1 MHSAEK
7 HFKTWELD
15 QLINYII
22 VTHHSY
28 IKDNVEPIIDLSQ
41 KLIHQEGHFEQ
52 LPEAILR
59 FFNQL
64 IEHLKKEEEVLF
76 PKINQLMAKKKN
88 HQLTMG
94 VPFGFIKNGTL
105 MMQMEHE
112 VSIDFFKFVRS
123 ATNNYTL
130 PSNDPQLY
138 YQLFEKLRD
147 FEEDLVQH
155 MHLESTV
162 LFPKATALEDALA
175 AKL

>member
-22 VTHHSY
+22 VTHHTY
-28 IKDNVEPIIDLSQ
+28 IKDNVEPIIDLSH
-41 KLIHQEGHFEQ
+41 KLIHQEGRYQQ

-76 PKINQLMAKKKN
+76 PKINQLLAKKKN
-88 HQLTMG
+88 PQLTMG
-94 VPFGFIKNGTL
+94 VPFGFIKNGIL

-112 VSIDFFKFVRS
+112 VSIDFFKFIRR

-130 PSNDPQLY
+130 PNNDPQLY
-138 YQLFEKLRD
+138 YQLFEKLID
-147 FEEDLVQH
+147 FEQDLVQH

-162 LFPKATALEDALA
+162 LFPKATALEDAIA

>member
-7 HFKTWELD
+7 QFKTWELD
-15 QLINYII
+15 QLVHYII

-28 IKDNVEPIIDLSQ
+28 IKDNVEPIIDLAQ
-41 KLIHQEGHFEQ
+41 KLIHLKEQNKQ
-52 LPEAILR
+52 LPEAILS
-59 FFNQL
+59 FLSQL
-64 IEHLKKEEEVLF
+64 IEHLKKEEQVLF
-76 PKINQLMAKKKN
+76 PKINQLLAKKKN
-88 HQLTMG
+88 PQLTMG
-94 VPFGFIKNGTL
+94 VPFGFIKNGIL

-112 VSIDFFKFVRS
+112 MSIDFFKFIRTT
-123 ATNNYTL
+123 TNNYSL
-130 PSNDPQLY
+130 PDDDTQLY

-147 FEEDLVQH
+147 FEEDLVRH